1 MYFQQCFKYQLD
13 DKNRMRLPAQF
24 RAELQQNY
32 VVTIGAQK
40 CLFVLTSGDFEELAA
55 TFADA
60 DIFDKD
66 RAKVGRMLHAFCIKP
81 EEDAQGRFLLPA
93 TLREMVGIKKNIV
106 ILGYKKRIEIWAEEV
121 WNEYLTDSKGFDKL
135 LDSIAEKTR

>member
-1 MYFQQCFKYQLD
+1 MYFQQSFKYQLD

-24 RAELQQNY
+24 RAELQNNY

-40 CLFVLTSGDFEELAA
+40 CLFVLTSGDFECLASQ
-55 TFADA
+55 FADA

-66 RAKVGRMLHAFCIKP
+66 KAKVGRMLHAYCVKP
-81 EEDAQGRFLLPA
+81 EEDAQGRFVLPA
-93 TLREMVGIKKNIV
+93 SLKELAGIKKNIV

-121 WNEYLTDSKGFDKL
+121 WNKYLTDSEGFDKL
-135 LDSIAEKTR
+135 LDNIAEKTR